1 MFEMSSSS
9 SEWGSCE
16 DRLADLCSSRHLQN
30 HQCWTDMR
38 FVQKICQRF
47 LQWFFQRFF
56 TSIGL
61 TLALFK
67 GFNQFTL
74 DVGKTGRSDPCQD
87 LLVELTT
94 FIVGQ
99 SPKSWKL
106 HFSSLP
112 APWLAQFEEKI
123 TGIGPIWGEL
133 TAAPRCFWSREMCQ
147 TAFPSNLK
155 LQSSFTPTPPFPLS
169 LLSYTLEASQMPKYF
184 VIDHEKCVKRHL
196 LQSSSY

>member
-1 MFEMSSSS
+1 MFKMSSS

-30 HQCWTDMR
+30 HQRWTDMR

-112 APWLAQFEEKI
+112 APRLAQFEEKMNRDWPNLRRAYCRAPLFLI
-123 TGIGPIWGEL
+123 TRNVSNGI
-133 TAAPRCFWSREMCQ
+133 
-147 TAFPSNLK
+147 
-155 LQSSFTPTPPFPLS
+155 SFKF
-169 LLSYTLEASQMPKYF
+169 EASK
-184 VIDHEKCVKRHL
+184 L
-196 LQSSSY
+196 LHTNTPLPLVPS